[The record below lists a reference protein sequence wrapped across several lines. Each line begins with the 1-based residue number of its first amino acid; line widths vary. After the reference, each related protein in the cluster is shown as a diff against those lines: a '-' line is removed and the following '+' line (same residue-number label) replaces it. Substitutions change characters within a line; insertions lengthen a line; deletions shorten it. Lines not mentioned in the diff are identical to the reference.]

1 LPANFITFYNNFNIR
16 LFEEVNPFIDFWISA
31 LNIVIRV
38 RWYQA
43 RSDNVNSII
52 GDISTIL
59 YLITIR
65 RDLDTITLIL
75 HQTFELPPFKRDY
88 DSAFEKVADIL
99 KRYGIVESARNLRFR
114 FILCMQEFFDSIP
127 EEQWK
132 TKDPA
137 FIKES
142 EEFSINKF
150 REWIIEQIT

>member
-1 LPANFITFYNNFNIR
+1 MW
-16 LFEEVNPFIDFWISA
+16 VNRDSKRSSKEAVECAPKSTHF
-31 LNIVIRV
+31 LHPV
-38 RWYQA
+38 RQ
-43 RSDNVNSII
+43 DLIPDDVNSII
-52 GDISTIL
+52 GDKSTIL

-99 KRYGIVESARNLRFR
+99 KIYGIVESARNLRFR

-132 TKDPA
+132 IKDPA

>member
-1 LPANFITFYNNFNIR
+1 
-16 LFEEVNPFIDFWISA
+16 
-31 LNIVIRV
+31 
-38 RWYQA
+38 
-43 RSDNVNSII
+43 
-52 GDISTIL
+52 
-59 YLITIR
+59 LITIR
-65 RDLDTITLIL
+65 SDLDTITFIL
-75 HQTFELPPFKRDY
+75 HKTFELPPFKRDY
-88 DSAFEKVADIL
+88 NSAFEKVADIL
-99 KRYGIVESARNLRFR
+99 KRYGIVESALNLRFR